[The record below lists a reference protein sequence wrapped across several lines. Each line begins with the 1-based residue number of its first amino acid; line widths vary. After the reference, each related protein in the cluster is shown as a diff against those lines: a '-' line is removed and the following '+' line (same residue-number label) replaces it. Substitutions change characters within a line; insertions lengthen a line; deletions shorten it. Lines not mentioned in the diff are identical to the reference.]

1 MQFSRPAAGYDEVLV
16 AGDPEWRLE
25 EARRREGIALDAGVW
40 AKLTAAAARAGVD
53 PPPCAMLE
61 SDPPPGP

>member
-1 MQFSRPAAGYDEVLV
+1 GYDEILV

-25 EARRREGIALDAGVW
+25 AERRREGIALDAGVW
-40 AKLTAAAARAGVD
+40 AKLTPAAAKAGVD